1 MKSLDPAVA
10 VMTMAIV
17 PQTDF
22 DPNIAGPAEWAAKY
36 RECGLQVMPCH
47 DKVAVLPW
55 KEFQDALM
63 GQEVFD
69 GLYGPNGR
77 FVTRTDM
84 GMCMIT
90 GKASGGIVMLDLDTY
105 KPGGETATN
114 WLNGIC
120 AVHNCDFELDTW
132 EQVTGRGGRQ
142 LFFKCPDRLD
152 DQ

>member
-22 DPNIAGPAEWAAKY
+22 NPNSRGPPEWAAKY

-55 KEFQDALM
+55 KEFQDGLM

-69 GLYGPNGR
+69 GLYGQSGR

-90 GKASGGIVMLDLDTY
+90 GKASGGIDHARSRHLQTR
-105 KPGGETATN
+105 
-114 WLNGIC
+114 
-120 AVHNCDFELDTW
+120 
-132 EQVTGRGGRQ
+132 RGAGHQ
-142 LFFKCPDRLD
+142 LAQRYMCSP
-152 DQ
+152 